1 MNQTIT
7 KYFEQFYAELPAQ
20 SISDQKVGL
29 FFFQI
34 RPQQAQAQ
42 VTAVG
47 EQKGNPD
54 KKTKTKGEQ
63 NTYHKVSFLVH
74 YNETMLKFHFIVKN
88 YLQTSE
94 TLFCFVLQ
102 PHFFINFNL
111 QNFSAKSSQQH
122 PLSKPTFLCN
132 TDRITYKSELGHM
145 YNVPLIIITGQIESN
160 LNKPVQV
167 SNSQALG

>member
-1 MNQTIT
+1 MDRIPIGPNNNEVLWTILCGT
-7 KYFEQFYAELPAQ
+7 ANSKHLRPKGG
-20 SISDQKVGL
+20 SL
-29 FFFQI
+29 FFQI

-54 KKTKTKGEQ
+54 RKTKTKREQ

-102 PHFFINFNL
+102 PHL
-111 QNFSAKSSQQH
+111 
-122 PLSKPTFLCN
+122 
-132 TDRITYKSELGHM
+132 
-145 YNVPLIIITGQIESN
+145 LILI
-160 LNKPVQV
+160 
-167 SNSQALG
+167 